1 MGLGVVAARSRA
13 VVPGDVGC
21 ALNAGSGMA
30 GCRGAAAAME
40 GPRLDGEGEVRDCF
54 GGESGGR
61 GQSKAAVVAST
72 RMQGVPTATVALT
85 GAATAEV
92 PVWVNGL
99 QRWVT
104 GIDRRTTCDDV
115 IRVLLKSEPQTHQ
128 QRHHSPGRG
137 GWAPQHQNPEELHHR
152 YAIVE
157 RWRKVERPLDGRSRI
172 LKVWSAWGDA
182 QRDVKLAL
190 RRRVPGDIG
199 PSSGGTSAPMSSALT
214 KEGSRRRRHHHH
226 HLVGRES
233 SAKTIHPRRLYSRA
247 CRGEEAED
255 GRWEG
260 VLGAEGG
267 LGEEWAEGEDGER
280 PQRSNGEQRKFTET
294 MEKLMKLILAQGE
307 TIQAQLKKLRERED
321 QIDHFEHE
329 VHRLRVKNH
338 GSNYLLDTYLK
349 GVDAEIGLG
358 EDGAEEDE
366 DDPAEEDKEGS
377 GGGEDS
383 GVVTEGGS
391 GDGGDP
397 SPPRGT
403 PKERPPDEEKRPRDG
418 GGGAEPE
425 QAAALEDLQ
434 PQIEAWEKILKVNK
448 KLEKTE
454 ECLVKLHAKL
464 RQHEAVAAV
473 RMREEEDRELE
484 WTRAEVE
491 RVTLQSQ
498 DVELE
503 LRRNEQ
509 ALANA
514 DEWLRVRH
522 EVLDGLQQE
531 LEAAERESELLSRRK
546 AEEEEALRY
555 GNSVRIGDVATY
567 GMTRRVTFLPNPVV
581 ECCGDKVGIQVRKVT
596 ADKDPHD
603 TDSNSDTGL
612 SSLHSSSEEGGYVL
626 DTLV

>member
-1 MGLGVVAARSRA
+1 
-13 VVPGDVGC
+13 
-21 ALNAGSGMA
+21 MA
-30 GCRGAAAAME
+30 GR
-40 GPRLDGEGEVRDCF
+40 V
-54 GGESGGR
+54 
-61 GQSKAAVVAST
+61 
-72 RMQGVPTATVALT
+72 QGS
-85 GAATAEV
+85 TAEV

-115 IRVLLKSEPQTHQ
+115 IKALLRSDPQP
-128 QRHHSPGRG
+128 RHHSPGRVGG
-137 GWAPQHQNPEELHHR
+137 GWGPQHQQPPHQVAPLPEDLHHR

-190 RRRVPGDIG
+190 RRRVPGTSTASAG
-199 PSSGGTSAPMSSALT
+199 SGTAGAPLSTLT
-214 KEGSRRRRHHHH
+214 KETSRRRRHHH

-233 SAKTIHPRRLYSRA
+233 SAKTIHPRRLYARTSREDEA
-247 CRGEEAED
+247 GGGEA
-255 GRWEG
+255 GRWEDG
-260 VLGAEGG
+260 VVGDGGGAEWVGG
-267 LGEEWAEGEDGER
+267 DGWER
-280 PQRSNGEQRKFTET
+280 AGDDDDGRSRQPRPSGDQRKFTET

-338 GSNYLLDTYLK
+338 GSNYLLDTYLN
-349 GVDAEIGLG
+349 GVDAELGVDEVG
-358 EDGAEEDE
+358 EDQAAEDG
-366 DDPAEEDKEGS
+366 DDKEGS
-377 GGGEDS
+377 RGGEDS

-397 SPPRGT
+397 SPPCGAMLKVRT
-403 PKERPPDEEKRPRDG
+403 DERSPEGERRLRG
-418 GGGAEPE
+418 GGGIDLSEEPE
-425 QAAALEDLQ
+425 FAAAAAKVNEDAKKSLEDLQ
-434 PQIEAWEKILKVNK
+434 PEIEAWEKILKVNK
-448 KLEKTE
+448 KLERTE

-464 RQHEAVAAV
+464 RQHEAVAAAKV
-473 RMREEEDRELE
+473 RDDEERELE
-484 WTRAEVE
+484 WTRAEIE
-491 RVTLQSQ
+491 RAALQSQ
-498 DVELE
+498 DTEKE

-509 ALANA
+509 ALAHA

-522 EVLDGLQQE
+522 KVLDGLQLE
-531 LEAAERESELLSRRK
+531 LEAAERESEVLSRMK
-546 AEEEEALRY
+546 AESEESGKLAERNQ
-555 GNSVRIGDVATY
+555 GRFEGSVRCEVTTTY
-567 GMTRRVTFLPNPVV
+567 EVGVPRLTVLPKTEV
-581 ECCGDKVGIQVRKVT
+581 ECCDKVGVGIQVRKVT
-596 ADKDPHD
+596 AEKDPHD